1 MISSSVS
8 RPIGSPATADRASV
22 TTLMNDAIYRRTD
35 ALRSWAVCAAEWR
48 SILADTIVETHDRIT
63 GRTDRAA
70 MRRSEARIANEATAA
85 REDLTSFAGLGN
97 ALIKAHHPQGWGHPP
112 GGQVLYRVRS
122 EHYGVPGGI
131 GFTAAGIQLGP
142 RDRIIGRSAYARIAN
157 TGPVVIS
164 HRFLQDNRKELE
176 RDTIDGADWK
186 RQPGPYAEVVVA
198 FTGSVAH
205 EATKAVG

>member
-1 MISSSVS
+1 MISSPVS

-97 ALIKAHHPQGWGHPP
+97 ALIKAHETGEGLDVVIAGKTGWESLNDL
-112 GGQVLYRVRS
+112 V
-122 EHYGVPGGI
+122 
-131 GFTAAGIQLGP
+131 TAALHLPGTMEADPLDHVAQDYNRFRRYTPRMLRVLDIQAALV
-142 RDRIIGRSAYARIAN
+142 
-157 TGPVVIS
+157 T
-164 HRFLQDNRKELE
+164 
-176 RDTIDGADWK
+176 
-186 RQPGPYAEVVVA
+186 QPLLR
-198 FTGSVAH
+198 
-205 EATKAVG
+205 AV